1 MKHIKQRYSQNTPVM
16 LEKRKNIIFIL
27 LAGFFITNA
36 VMGEMLGTKL
46 ISIGPFILSMGI
58 VPWPFVFLG
67 TDLINEYYGR
77 DKVRQLTFLTAL
89 LIVYAFILLYLSMQF
104 KASPISPVTD
114 EAFNRVF
121 GQSMWIIA
129 GSLAAFLSSQL
140 VDVVVFWAIRKRTGK
155 KLLWLRATGSTIVSQ
170 VIDTF
175 IVAGIAFWLPG
186 KISFASYLSLSSS
199 GYISKLLIAIGLTP
213 FIYLGHI
220 MIDRYLFRGKPE
232 ETNA

>member
-1 MKHIKQRYSQNTPVM
+1 MV
-16 LEKRKNIIFIL
+16 EKRKSTLFIL

-36 VMGEMLGTKL
+36 VMGEMIGSKL
-46 ISIGPFILSMGI
+46 IQIGPFIFSMGI
-58 VPWPFVFLG
+58 VPWPVVFLG

-77 DKVRQLTFLTAL
+77 DRVRQLTFLTAL
-89 LIVYAFILLYLSMQF
+89 LISYAFILLYLSMQF
-104 KASPISPVTD
+104 NASPVSPVTN
-114 EAFNRVF
+114 EAFNKVF
-121 GQSMWIIA
+121 GQSMWIIV

-186 KISFASYLSLSSS
+186 KISFTDYLSLSLS
-199 GYISKLLIAIGLTP
+199 GYFAKLLIAVGLTP

-220 MIDRYLFRGKPE
+220 AIDRYLYRGVPE
-232 ETNA
+232 EASE